1 MATNKAEA
9 IHFMKIV
16 LDWCS
21 PKVARMMMDDLDFY
35 IAETTDNES
44 IKTSIKMVREMVY
57 ARAEENLEIDKEEIE
72 FAQKVLTQEMNRQR
86 GMSKE

>member
-1 MATNKAEA
+1 MVTTTGDAV
-9 IHFMKIV
+9 HFMKIV

-44 IKTSIKMVREMVY
+44 VRDSIKMVRELIY
-57 ARAEENLEIDKEEIE
+57 ARAEENLELEAEESEWKTAQEIIDE
-72 FAQKVLTQEMNRQR
+72 QR
-86 GMSKE
+86 KLGKPE

>member
-1 MATNKAEA
+1 MVTTKGDA

-21 PKVARMMMDDLDFY
+21 PKVARMMMDDLEFY

-44 IKTSIKMVREMVY
+44 VRDSIKMIRKLIY
-57 ARAEENLEIDKEEIE
+57 ARAEENLEIEAEEAE
-72 FAQKVLTQEMNRQR
+72 FKTASEIIAEQR
-86 GMSKE
+86 KLGKPE

>member
-1 MATNKAEA
+1 MVTTKGEG
-9 IHFMKIV
+9 IHFMKII

-44 IKTSIKMVREMVY
+44 VRDSIKMIRELIY
-57 ARAEENLEIDKEEIE
+57 ARAEENLEVEAEEAE
-72 FAQKVLTQEMNRQR
+72 FKTASDIIAEQR
-86 GMSKE
+86 KLGKPE

>member
-44 IKTSIKMVREMVY
+44 IKTSIKMVRELVY
-57 ARAEENLEIDKEEIE
+57 ARAEENLEIEAEEQE
-72 FAQKVLTQEMNRQR
+72 WKSAQEIINEQR
-86 GMSKE
+86 RMGRPE

>member
-1 MATNKAEA
+1 MVTTKGDA

-21 PKVARMMMDDLDFY
+21 PKVARMMMDDLEFY

-44 IKTSIKMVREMVY
+44 VRDSIKMIRKLIY
-57 ARAEENLEIDKEEIE
+57 ARAEENLEIEAEEAE
-72 FAQKVLTQEMNRQR
+72 FKTGLQILEEQR
-86 GMSKE
+86 NIGKPE

>member
-1 MATNKAEA
+1 MVTNKADA
-9 IHFMKIV
+9 IHFMKII

-44 IKTSIKMVREMVY
+44 VRDSIKLIREMVY
-57 ARAEENLEIDKEEIE
+57 ARAEENLEIYKEEEE
-72 FAQKVLTQEMNRQR
+72 FAHKILTDEMNRQR

>member
-44 IKTSIKMVREMVY
+44 IKQSIKMVREMV
-57 ARAEENLEIDKEEIE
+57 
-72 FAQKVLTQEMNRQR
+72 
-86 GMSKE
+86 